1 VEIKMPDEKHLIKI
15 EERENIYV
23 TGVNEVISFDDETII
38 ADTQLGNLVIR
49 GNDLHISKLNLD
61 TSELEVSGNI
71 CELKYDQQ
79 DKTSKNKS
87 SSSFWEKI
95 FK

>member
-1 VEIKMPDEKHLIKI
+1 MPDEKHLIKI